1 MRYLNTGN
9 GNTGSIQSPPLSVA
23 EHLGKHRQHREL
35 HQRAQHQGEGD
46 ERTIRKRHDGDAQLS
61 NLALSSASRSALRL
75 TQRSVVASVS
85 GMSSTTTIA
94 STRESK
100 DTLAGADVPA
110 AGIDSG
116 AMTELADQTIK
127 MFGADWCRDCRRTKA
142 QLDELGV
149 AYTYIDLVAEPDA
162 ADVARD
168 ISGRTNIPVVLYP
181 DATHQVEPSNADV
194 ETKLRELNLI

>member
-1 MRYLNTGN
+1 
-9 GNTGSIQSPPLSVA
+9 
-23 EHLGKHRQHREL
+23 
-35 HQRAQHQGEGD
+35 
-46 ERTIRKRHDGDAQLS
+46 
-61 NLALSSASRSALRL
+61 
-75 TQRSVVASVS
+75 
-85 GMSSTTTIA
+85 
-94 STRESK
+94 
-100 DTLAGADVPA
+100 
-110 AGIDSG
+110 
-116 AMTELADQTIK
+116 MTELADQTIK

-194 ETKLRELNLI
+194 ETKLCELNLI